1 MNLKDLICNSEF
13 YRDTGFDVIRTWLK
27 NNCVCSLNQEY
38 FTYLTPFHNHQE
50 ITDTQLY
57 SDEFLA
63 AFQRRNPLPLET
75 IPDIS
80 EWISSLEI
88 SGFQLIP
95 ENFQQL
101 YQLLLMSSGV
111 KRFLKKSEFPLW
123 HIQSKG
129 LLNSKSAQSQIEKVF
144 DDSFQMKD
152 DASPELK
159 RLIRSFSKTESSIKE
174 TLHKV
179 FMRAKQEDWLGG
191 DQIVFRNGR
200 SVLPMKAS
208 QKRKVKGIIQDQ
220 SATGQTAFV
229 EPLEIIELNN
239 QLTELQFTIT
249 EEKHRI
255 LRELTAYFQPMSN
268 EIQESFNIL
277 KYIDRHFT
285 MAKLAYQIKA
295 IRPEINKGGKII
307 LEEASNPLFA
317 LADKNAVSLNLK
329 LNNEKILLLSGPN
342 AGGKTVVL
350 KSLGLYA
357 LMAQCGLFIP
367 AKNAQLPIFTRFMAD
382 IGDRQSMEDDLST
395 FSAHIQNLAEI
406 VEEADENTLILLDE
420 LGTGTDPDAGAA
432 LSRAILETL
441 LMKTSMVVATTHLGS
456 LKVWA
461 SEEKGIVNGGM
472 IFDSDALAPTYELQL
487 GIPGASY
494 ALEISKRM
502 GLSDDIIKRSK
513 ELIGDGSV
521 QLENILGRMEK
532 ERLEAESLRIELQ
545 QREKKLA
552 NTEIDIYNREK
563 EINKTHNKAK
573 STAAREAEEIILS
586 ARGEIESLIS
596 DIRNSQADT
605 ESIRKTKKQID
616 NTLRRLKTQGQSIE
630 PDIETLSKKDA
641 VSGIEVFIPNLK
653 SHGKIIHPPDKKN
666 RVRVEANGITL
677 TLKLTELQPISPT
690 EKTIENTNT
699 GFSINTTSTL
709 GTIQID
715 LRGKRVDEALRE
727 TEKFLDSALV
737 SGMGFV
743 HILHGKGTGALMEAI
758 HEYLGEQSFVSN
770 FQFADEDQGG
780 AGITVVEL

>member
-1 MNLKDLICNSEF
+1 MNLKDSICNSEF
-13 YRDTGFDVIRTWLK
+13 YRDTGFDVIRNWLK
-27 NNCVCSLNQEY
+27 DNCLCSLNQEY
-38 FTYLTPFHNHQE
+38 FTALTPFHNYQE
-50 ITDTQLY
+50 ITDTQLH

-63 AFQRRNPLPLET
+63 AFQRRNPLPMET

-80 EWISSLEI
+80 NWISSLGI

-101 YQLLLMSSGV
+101 YKVLLMSSKV

-123 HIQSKG
+123 HIHSKG
-129 LLNSKSAQSQIEKVF
+129 LINSKNAQSEIEKVF

-174 TLHKV
+174 TLQKV
-179 FMRAKQEDWLGG
+179 FMQAKNEDWLGG

-285 MAKLAYQIKA
+285 IAKLANQLNA
-295 IRPEINKGGKII
+295 ISPDINESGKLK
-307 LEEASNPLFA
+307 LENAVNPLFN
-317 LADKNAVSLNLK
+317 LAGKEAIPLNLN
-329 LNNEKILLLSGPN
+329 LNNENILLLSGPN

-367 AKNAQLPIFTRFMAD
+367 AKNAELPIFTRFMAD

-406 VEEADENTLILLDE
+406 IEEADENTLILLDE

-441 LMKTSMVVATTHLGS
+441 LKKNSTVVATTHLGS

-472 IFDSDALAPTYELQL
+472 IFDSNALAPTYELQL
-487 GIPGASY
+487 GTPSASY

-502 GLSDDIIKRSK
+502 GLSDNIIKRSK
-513 ELIGDGSV
+513 KLIGDGSV
-521 QLENILGRMEK
+521 QLENILGKLEK
-532 ERLEAESLRIELQ
+532 ERLEAESLRIDLQ
-545 QREKKLA
+545 EREKILIK
-552 NTEIDIYNREK
+552 TEAEINSLEK
-563 EINKTHNKAK
+563 EINKTHSKAK
-573 STAAREAEEIILS
+573 SAAAREAEEIVLS
-586 ARGEIESLIS
+586 ARREIESLIS

-616 NTLRRLKTQGQSIE
+616 NTLRSLKTQGQSIE
-630 PDIETLSKKDA
+630 PDFETLSKKDA
-641 VSGIEVFIPNLK
+641 VLGIEVFIPNLK
-653 SHGKIIHPPDKKN
+653 SHGKIIYPPDKKN

-677 TLKLTELQPISPT
+677 TLKLSELQRVPFT
-690 EKTIENTNT
+690 EKSPKKT
-699 GFSINTTSTL
+699 GAEFSINTTTAL
-709 GTIQID
+709 TNIQID

>member
-1 MNLKDLICNSEF
+1 MNLNDSICNSEF
-13 YRDTGFDVIRTWLK
+13 YRDTGFDIICNWLK
-27 NNCVCSLNQEY
+27 DNCLCSLNQDY
-38 FTYLTPFHNHQE
+38 FTQLTPFHNHQD
-50 ITDTQLY
+50 ITDSQLQ

-63 AFQRRNPLPLET
+63 AFQRRNPPPLEI

-80 EWISSLEI
+80 AWIPSLNI

-101 YQLLLMSSGV
+101 YRFLLISSKV
-111 KRFLKKSEFPLW
+111 KRFLKKTEFPLW
-123 HIQSKG
+123 HNHSKG
-129 LLNSKSAQSQIEKVF
+129 LINSKSAQSKIEKVF
-144 DDSFQMKD
+144 DDGFQIKN

-159 RLIRSFSKTESSIKE
+159 RLTRSVVKTESSIKE
-174 TLHKV
+174 TLQKV

-200 SVLPMKAS
+200 SVLPLKAN

-239 QLTELQFTIT
+239 QLTELQFNIT

-268 EIQESFNIL
+268 GIQESFNIL
-277 KYIDRHFT
+277 KYIDRYFT
-285 MAKLAYQIKA
+285 MAKLAHKIKA
-295 IRPEINKGGKII
+295 VRPEINKGGEIK
-307 LEEASNPLFA
+307 LEKAINPLFT
-317 LADKNAVSLNLK
+317 LADKNAVTLNLK

-342 AGGKTVVL
+342 AGGKPVVL

-357 LMAQCGLFIP
+357 LMAQSGLFIS
-367 AKNAQLPIFTRFMAD
+367 AKNAQLPIYTRFMAD
-382 IGDRQSMEDDLST
+382 IGDRQSIEDDLST

-406 VEEADENTLILLDE
+406 VEKADENTLILLDE

-432 LSRAILETL
+432 LSRTILETL
-441 LMKTSMVVATTHLGS
+441 LKKNSTVVATTHLGS

-487 GIPGASY
+487 GTPGASY

-513 ELIGDGSV
+513 ELVGDGSV

-552 NTEIDIYNREK
+552 KTEIDIYSQEK
-563 EINKTHNKAK
+563 ELNKTHNKAK
-573 STAAREAEEIILS
+573 STAVREAEEIILS
-586 ARGEIESLIS
+586 TRREIESLIS

-677 TLKLTELQPISPT
+677 TLKLTELQPVSPT
-690 EKTIENTNT
+690 EKTIENTST

-758 HEYLGEQSFVSN
+758 HEYLGKQSFVSN